1 MTTNTVRVRT
11 MGSRARAYTTDSARS
26 RDTILS
32 PPTAEEFA
40 ANQRRV
46 ARMTGYDPGL
56 VWTGDMKPVG
66 EAVARVI
73 DALSKVKDEA
83 QQKQALASAVVALAD
98 WGNTFETSEANRGPY
113 DSLTFGGSRTT
124 DRSELGFN
132 LSTSATPDDINRA
145 NRHFSENANR
155 SATRDASQVR
165 LPARGAHV
173 SAADV
178 QRLHDAFNATQS
190 RTQPFSRPWG
200 KG

>member
-1 MTTNTVRVRT
+1 

-132 LSTSATPDDINRA
+132 LSTSATPDDINAA
-145 NRHFSENANR
+145 NRAFCDRAYRSE
-155 SATRDASQVR
+155 TRDTSQVT
-165 LPARGAHV
+165 LPARGARV
-173 SAADV
+173 TPADIN
-178 QRLHDAFNATQS
+178 RMNAEFSATQL
-190 RTQPFSRPWG
+190 RAQPSSRPWG
-200 KG
+200 KR